1 MSYSLHS
8 SRSAHRRICTV
19 SRKKWFPKN
28 LGRDEQGGCRLV
40 FARALSSQQSRGFAT
55 KIADFRSDTVTLPS
69 RGMLEA
75 GMNARLGDDV
85 MGEDPSV
92 RELEDTMA
100 TLFGKDTALFVP
112 TGTMANLVAILAHCH
127 TRASEIIIG
136 QESHL
141 NLWEGGHVAGM
152 GGIYARQLPEDEWTA
167 ELDPEKI
174 KDAIRDDSDDHW
186 PETKLLCLENTH
198 NMCGGVALSSSYMNQ
213 MADLAHGLGLKCHV
227 DGARIFNSVVA
238 QNVQP
243 KDLCEKIDSIAVCF
257 SKGLGSPLGSV
268 LIGDSEMIR
277 LAKRARKRC
286 GGGMRQAG
294 VVAAMGLYAIQNNVS
309 RLAEDHVRA
318 KRIGAELKAN
328 GLTMLRNGVVDSN
341 IVYFSLPEDTRTP
354 TKELASRASEKYG
367 VKFGAGYSKG
377 GKLFRIVTHLGVDD
391 EDTDRCIEAVV
402 NLYNNDC

>member
-1 MSYSLHS
+1 
-8 SRSAHRRICTV
+8 
-19 SRKKWFPKN
+19 
-28 LGRDEQGGCRLV
+28 
-40 FARALSSQQSRGFAT
+40 
-55 KIADFRSDTVTLPS
+55 
-69 RGMLEA
+69 MLEA

-92 RELEDTMA
+92 LELEETMA
-100 TLFGKDTALFVP
+100 TLFGKEKALFVP
-112 TGTMANLVAILAHCH
+112 TGTMANLIAILAHCH

-136 QESHL
+136 KESHL

-152 GGIYARQLPEDEWTA
+152 GGIYARQLPEGEFTA
-167 ELDPEKI
+167 ELDPEHI
-174 KDAIRDDSDDHW
+174 KDAVRDDSDDHW

-198 NMCGGVALSSSYMNQ
+198 NMCGGVALSSDYMNQ
-213 MADLAHGLGLKCHV
+213 MGDLAHDLGLTCHV

-243 KDLCEKIDSIAVCF
+243 KVLCQKIDSIAVCF

-268 LIGDSEMIR
+268 LIGESELIR

-294 VVAAMGLYAIQNNVS
+294 VVASMGLYAVRNNVD
-309 RLAEDHVRA
+309 RLAEDHARA
-318 KRIGAELKAN
+318 KRVGAELMAN
-328 GLTMLRNGVVDSN
+328 GLIMLRDGVVDSN
-341 IVYFSLPEDTRTP
+341 IVYFSLPEDTMTP
-354 TKELASRASEKYG
+354 TQDLARRANENYG

-391 EDTDRCIEAVV
+391 EATDRCIEAVV
-402 NLYNNDC
+402 NLCKHGS